1 MKAFDSVDTI
11 SEQEYSAPAESQAPA
26 QDYSSKPAETA
37 NRDRCSRFTRPTKP
51 ITVLLAENRTI
62 IRQGISAVL
71 ALEKDIRVVGEA
83 SDAGEAESMAEKLHP
98 DVVLMGVTLAF
109 LNRMQATRHILQL
122 RPAPRVII
130 LARLADETSARE
142 AATLGA
148 SAFLTEQVSAETLAT
163 TVREIYKGG
172 RSFIPEVSLTRPAPD
187 KNRPVSAANRLR
199 SRALTSRQ
207 TQVLQL
213 IAEGKSNKQTA
224 SDLCISI
231 KTVEKH
237 RENLMATLGI
247 HETAGL
253 TRYAISSGLINGAT
267 MAAA

>member
-1 MKAFDSVDTI
+1 MKSFDSPETI
-11 SEQEYSAPAESQAPA
+11 CDVPFSGPAEPLNNAA
-26 QDYSSKPAETA
+26 ENSSEPPVSAT
-37 NRDRCSRFTRPTKP
+37 RDRCSRFTRPAKP

-62 IRQGISAVL
+62 VRQGICAVL

-83 SDAGEAESMAEKLHP
+83 SDGAEAEAMVEKVRP
-98 DVVLMGVTLAF
+98 DVVLMSVTIAF
-109 LNRMQATRHILQL
+109 LNRMQATRHILQHQ
-122 RPAPRVII
+122 PAPRVII
-130 LARLADETSARE
+130 LARMPDETSARE

-148 SAFLTEQVSAETLAT
+148 SAFLTEQVTAEALAG
-163 TVREIYKGG
+163 TVREISKGG
-172 RSFIPEVSLTRPAPD
+172 RSFGPGVSLSRSIAE
-187 KNRPVSAANRLR
+187 KSHPVSAAVRLR
-199 SRALTSRQ
+199 NRALTSRQ

-253 TRYAISSGLINGAT
+253 TRYAISSGLVNGT